1 MADGTALIVNLRR
14 TVLAVVALALVAL
27 TACSASAST
36 DAETTARDP
45 DAVALEAMA
54 DDARR
59 LVQETESTAVLRQIG
74 VGVSSGQYLFHFTDA
89 ASTLVVVA
97 PGMDSPPESWE
108 VHPPSVSPL
117 VGHVAADLSMGSL
130 RTGPDA
136 VQRAASSHW
145 GSCENANVG
154 LTGEGDDLVWYVF
167 CELPEGVLSGTGE
180 PASLSPPALLR
191 PSGHPPPRPSLK
203 PGTLSPQAPGS
214 ERSQRTV
221 SELPCAILEHR
232 VRLTPFRTRL
242 Q

>member
-1 MADGTALIVNLRR
+1 MASEMADGTALIVNLRR

-74 VGVSSGQYLFHFTDA
+74 VGVSSGQYFFHFTDA
-89 ASTLVVVA
+89 ASTLVVVVVVA

-167 CELPEGVLSGTGE
+167 CELPEGVLSGTVDGRTGE
-180 PASLSPPALLR
+180 FIASGAPPAIR
-191 PSGHPPPRPSLK
+191 PPTATAK
-203 PGTLSPQAPGS
+203 P
-214 ERSQRTV
+214 
-221 SELPCAILEHR
+221 
-232 VRLTPFRTRL
+232 
-242 Q
+242 